1 MMTKTIQDVEQW
13 TPFHRQTAVS
23 LFNQVWDLME
33 KEARTEEEDYLMVH
47 KAHASRYHWNEIG
60 EPVHFSRGEWQIS
73 RVYAVLNR
81 PEPSLYHA
89 KRNLAICLEHGIGDF
104 DLAFAY
110 EALARA
116 YSICGEQ
123 KLKENYLQLAHEAAA
138 HIEKEGD
145 KNLVLNDLETI

>member
-1 MMTKTIQDVEQW
+1 MTKTLEEIGQW
-13 TPFHRQTAVS
+13 TQFHRKTAIA

-33 KEARTEEEDYLMVH
+33 KESRTEEEDFLMVH

-73 RVYAVLNR
+73 RVYAVLKR

-89 KRNLAICLEHGIGDF
+89 KRNLAICLEHKIQDF

-110 EALARA
+110 EAMARA
-116 YSICGEQ
+116 YSVGGELE
-123 KLKENYLQLAHEAAA
+123 LKDDYLRLAHEAAA
-138 HIEKEGD
+138 HIEKDGD
-145 KNLVLNDLETI
+145 RNLVLSDLETV